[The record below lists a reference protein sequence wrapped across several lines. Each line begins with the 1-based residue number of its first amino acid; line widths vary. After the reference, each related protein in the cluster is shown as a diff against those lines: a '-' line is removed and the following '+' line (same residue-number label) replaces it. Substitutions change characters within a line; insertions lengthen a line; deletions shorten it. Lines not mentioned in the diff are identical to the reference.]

1 MAREIKARGA
11 EEKSP
16 LLPCTPAPR
25 MIFSP
30 SKWLGLSIG
39 LTALALIGASD
50 FFLLPVA
57 RANFPSWLT
66 FLILCW
72 LIASVPLV
80 IWLGYRCY
88 ALARARYVVTR
99 NALVVQWGF
108 RRELIPMGLLGEVRA
123 GTEAEGDSGL
133 ALRPREVTW
142 PGYFAGQANIESLG
156 EVEFLASTGR
166 QAGLVLVSYPDGWLA
181 LSPSDPQAF
190 ISAIAERRAEGTVEE
205 IEPESVLPALPYWAL
220 WRDRLAL
227 ALIVLGGAS
236 VLLLTGYLTLI
247 YPQLPPQFALHFNPQ
262 GQPDRFGPPTG
273 LFLLPVI
280 AGVAWMLNTLGG
292 IWLHL
297 RGDERAGAYLLF
309 GATVFVQALVWVAAI
324 GLLTAGRA

>member
-16 LLPCTPAPR
+16 LLPCTPAPS

-133 ALRPREVTW
+133 ALRPRHPLERLESHR
-142 PGYFAGQANIESLG
+142 GAARDDGGLAEELAAGDE
-156 EVEFLASTGR
+156 TGVQLLR
-166 QAGLVLVSYPDGWLA
+166 KILQSAVHLVLL
-181 LSPSDPQAF
+181 
-190 ISAIAERRAEGTVEE
+190 
-205 IEPESVLPALPYWAL
+205 
-220 WRDRLAL
+220 
-227 ALIVLGGAS
+227 
-236 VLLLTGYLTLI
+236 
-247 YPQLPPQFALHFNPQ
+247 
-262 GQPDRFGPPTG
+262 
-273 LFLLPVI
+273 
-280 AGVAWMLNTLGG
+280 
-292 IWLHL
+292 
-297 RGDERAGAYLLF
+297 
-309 GATVFVQALVWVAAI
+309 
-324 GLLTAGRA
+324 